1 MKTFVLVCYEFV
13 TLVTSVILAHIIDNT
28 HRRTYVGT
36 CIRAA
41 LSLRTIAGLTKDEC
55 RYTLSK
61 DFWMYYVYFSLHL
74 AFLFHGLILTYSY
87 AAQTS
92 IFMLDCSYYHLFFC
106 GILSRAQVWLEKSW
120 EQQNLAYFEEAFH
133 YACRS
138 NIRLHYFHFDIIML
152 EQFCIS
158 IHIE

>member
-1 MKTFVLVCYEFV
+1 LQRIFVFECYFLLLVIRCNEIITNEMKTFVLVCYEFV

-92 IFMLDCSYYHLFFC
+92 IFMLDCSYYHLFFFA
-106 GILSRAQVWLEKSW
+106 GFYLELRFGWK
-120 EQQNLAYFEEAFH
+120 NPG
-133 YACRS
+133 
-138 NIRLHYFHFDIIML
+138 NNKT
-152 EQFCIS
+152 
-158 IHIE
+158 